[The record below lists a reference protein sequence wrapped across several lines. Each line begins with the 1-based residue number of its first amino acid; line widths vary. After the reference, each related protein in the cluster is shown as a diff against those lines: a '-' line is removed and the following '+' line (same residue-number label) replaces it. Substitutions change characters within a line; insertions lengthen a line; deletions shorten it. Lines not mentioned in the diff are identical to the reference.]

1 MRATVDHDL
10 CIGDAIC
17 ESICPQVFSLGDDG
31 LSYVIVDPYP
41 AELQAEVEEAVES
54 CPTDAIAIHEDDA
67 EIDDHLLKSV
77 TPR

>member
-17 ESICPQVFSLGDDG
+17 ESICPQVFVLKDDG

-41 AELQAEVEEAVES
+41 SDLQAEVDESVES

-67 EIDDHLLKSV
+67 SIEDHLMKSISA
-77 TPR
+77 

>member
-17 ESICPQVFSLGDDG
+17 ESICPQVFALGDDG
-31 LSYVIVDPYP
+31 LSYVIKDPFP
-41 AELQAEVEEAVES
+41 AELQAEVEDAAES

-67 EIDDHLLKSV
+67 AIDENLLKSI

>member
-17 ESICPQVFSLGDDG
+17 ESICPQVFQLGDDG

-41 AELQAEVEEAVES
+41 AELQAEVEEAAES

-67 EIDDHLLKSV
+67 DIDEQLLKSHRV
-77 TPR
+77 G